1 MKTINNI
8 IIDQAPMSS
17 EVTTKVFTVQG
28 DPGAKFTMTVIN
40 EDGHFYNFSEDTD
53 VAVAFSSTATKLKQ
67 KTINSSGFYTGSIEF
82 PVITDDDHYIVTL
95 YADEASETV
104 LGGELGNS
112 KIYTLPKIHK
122 YVDTTVTF
130 SLSSAGSSGSYN
142 TMPSNV
148 TFTKPSYL
156 VLKNTP
162 ESKSIEFSVSL
173 STSQFVIARQPGADD
188 FEFTTTKDTRT
199 SGSGTSFELKNIQ
212 GLSIDMAVSGTG
224 IASGSVIT
232 DIRKGYLDANKSY
245 DNTNVYTIPKTIA
258 KDINN
263 NDEII
268 DDLGG
273 TITINNS
280 STFVAD
286 RTLTFTGKGSDAAR
300 KFNNTDFTI
309 SNFSVTID
317 PVVTTTDA
325 AVSNSTTIPIASTD
339 GIKAAE
345 GVIMSGIG
353 VVGTPHVDAVSSGV
367 NVTASAAQTI
377 ENGQTITFTGSSRT
391 ATIKADVNV
400 LSHGKDDITLT
411 LALDN
416 ILTVG

>member
-8 IIDQAPMSS
+8 TIDQTPMSS
-17 EVTTKVFTVQG
+17 EVTTRVFTVEG

-53 VAVAFSSTATKLKQ
+53 VAVAFSSAAAKLKQ
-67 KTINSSGFYTGSIEF
+67 KTIDNSGIYTGNIEF
-82 PVITDDDHYIVTL
+82 PVITDDDHYIITL

-104 LGGELGNS
+104 LNEQLSSGR
-112 KIYTLPKIHK
+112 IYTLPRINK

-130 SLSSAGSSGSYN
+130 SLSSAASSGSYN
-142 TMPSNV
+142 TLPSNV
-148 TFTKPSYL
+148 TFTKPSFL
-156 VLKNTP
+156 VTKNTP
-162 ESKSIEFSVSL
+162 ETKTIEWSVSL
-173 STSQFVIARQPGADD
+173 STSQFVIARQPNADD
-188 FEFTTTKDTRT
+188 FQFTTTKDTRT
-199 SGSGTSFELKNIQ
+199 TGSGTSFELKNIQ

-232 DIRKGYLDANKSY
+232 DIRKGYLDPNKSY
-245 DNTNVYTIPKTIA
+245 DTTEVYTIPKTITQDVNG
-258 KDINN
+258 KDIVV
-263 NDEII
+263 

-286 RTLTFTGKGSDAAR
+286 RTLTFTGSGSDASR
-300 KFNNTDFTI
+300 KFNNTSFTI
-309 SNFSVTID
+309 DNFSVTID
-317 PVVTTTDA
+317 PVVTTTDS

-345 GVIMSGIG
+345 GVIMSGVG

-400 LSHGKDDITLT
+400 LSHGKDDMTLT

>member
-1 MKTINNI
+1 
-8 IIDQAPMSS
+8 MSS
-17 EVTTKVFTVQG
+17 EVTTRIFTVQG
-28 DPGAKFTMTVIN
+28 DPGAVFTMTVIN

-53 VAVAFSSTATKLKQ
+53 VAVAFSSAAAKLKQ
-67 KTINSSGFYTGSIEF
+67 KTIDSSGVYTGSIEF
-82 PVITDDDHYIVTL
+82 PVITDDDHYIITL
-95 YADEASETV
+95 YAHEASETV
-104 LGGELGNS
+104 LSAELGKG

-122 YVDTTVTF
+122 YVDTTLTF
-130 SLSSAGSSGSYN
+130 SLSSAASSGSYN
-142 TMPSNV
+142 SMPSNV

-156 VLKNTP
+156 VSKNTP
-162 ESKSIEFSVSL
+162 ESKTIEWSVSL
-173 STSQFVIARQPGADD
+173 STSQFVIARQPSSDD

-212 GLSIDMAVSGTG
+212 GLSIDMVVSGTG

-232 DIRKGYLDANKSY
+232 DIRKGYLNANKSY
-245 DNTNVYTIPKTIA
+245 DNNNVYTIPKAITQ
-258 KDINN
+258 DVNN
-263 NDEII
+263 NDVVV

-273 TITINNS
+273 TVTIDQS

-286 RTLTFTGKGSDAAR
+286 RTLTFTGKSANASR

-309 SNFSVTID
+309 SNFNVTID

-325 AVSNSTTIPIASTD
+325 AVSSSTTIPITSTN

-345 GVIMSGIG
+345 TVTMSGIG
-353 VVGTPHVDAVSSGV
+353 VVGTPHVDAISSGV

-391 ATIKADVNV
+391 ATITADVNV
-400 LSHGKDDITLT
+400 LSHGKDDMTLT

>member
-8 IIDQAPMSS
+8 TIDQLPMPS
-17 EVTTKVFTVQG
+17 EVTTRLFTVQG
-28 DPGAKFTMTVIN
+28 EPGAVFTMTVIN

-53 VAVAFSSTATKLKQ
+53 VAVTFSSAAAKLKQ
-67 KTINSSGFYTGSIEF
+67 KTIDSTGVYTGSIEF
-82 PVITDDDHYIVTL
+82 PAITDDDHYIITL

-104 LGGELGNS
+104 LGEELGNS

-122 YVDTTVTF
+122 YVDTTLTF

-142 TMPSNV
+142 SMPSNV

-162 ESKSIEFSVSL
+162 DSKTIEWSVSL
-173 STSQFVIARQPGADD
+173 STSQFVIARQPSPSD

-232 DIRKGYLDANKSY
+232 EIRKGYLNANKSY
-245 DNTNVYTIPKTIA
+245 GDNNVYTIPKTIT
-258 KDINN
+258 KDVDN
-263 NDEII
+263 NDIVV

-286 RTLTFTGKGSDAAR
+286 RTLTFTGRSTNASR

-309 SNFSVTID
+309 NNFSVTID

-325 AVSNSTTIPIASTD
+325 AVSNSTTIPITSTN

-345 GVIMSGIG
+345 GVTMSGIG
-353 VVGTPHVDAVSSGV
+353 IVGTPHVDAVSDGV
-367 NVTASAAQTI
+367 NVTASTAQTI

-391 ATIKADVNV
+391 ATITADVNV
-400 LSHGKDDITLT
+400 FSHGKDDMTLT

>member
-1 MKTINNI
+1 
-8 IIDQAPMSS
+8 MSS
-17 EVTTKVFTVQG
+17 EVTTRLFTVEG
-28 DPGAKFTMTVIN
+28 DPGAVFTITVIN

-53 VAVAFSSTATKLKQ
+53 VAVAFSSAAAKLKQ
-67 KTINSSGFYTGSIEF
+67 KTIDSTGVFTSSVEF
-82 PVITDDDHYIVTL
+82 PAITDDDHYIITL

-104 LGGELGNS
+104 LSEELSNG

-122 YVDTTVTF
+122 YVDTTLTF
-130 SLSSAGSSGSYN
+130 SLSSAASSSSYN
-142 TMPSNV
+142 TMPSDV

-156 VLKNTP
+156 VSKNTP
-162 ESKSIEFSVSL
+162 ESKAIEFNVSL
-173 STSQFVIARQPGADD
+173 NASQFVIARQPSPDD

-199 SGSGTSFELKNIQ
+199 SGSGTSLELKNIK
-212 GLSIDMAVSGTG
+212 GLSINMVVSGTG

-232 DIRKGYLDANKSY
+232 DIRKGYLNANKSY
-245 DNTNVYTIPKTIA
+245 DNNNVYTIPKTITQ
-258 KDINN
+258 DVNN
-263 NDEII
+263 NDIVV

-273 TITINNS
+273 TVTIDKS

-286 RTLTFTGKGSDAAR
+286 RTLTFTGKSADACK

-309 SNFSVTID
+309 SNFSVVID

-325 AVSNSTTIPIASTD
+325 AVSNSTTIPITSTD

-353 VVGTPHVDAVSSGV
+353 VVGTPHVDAVSSGA

-377 ENGQTITFTGSSRT
+377 ENGQPITFTGSSRT
-391 ATIKADVNV
+391 ATIKADINV

>member
-1 MKTINNI
+1 M
-8 IIDQAPMSS
+8 
-17 EVTTKVFTVQG
+17 
-28 DPGAKFTMTVIN
+28 
-40 EDGHFYNFSEDTD
+40 
-53 VAVAFSSTATKLKQ
+53 
-67 KTINSSGFYTGSIEF
+67 
-82 PVITDDDHYIVTL
+82 

-104 LGGELGNS
+104 LSAELGNG
-112 KIYTLPKIHK
+112 KIHTLSKIHK
-122 YVDTTVTF
+122 YVDTTLTF
-130 SLSSAGSSGSYN
+130 SLSSAASSGSYN
-142 TMPSNV
+142 SMPSNV

-156 VLKNTP
+156 VSKNTP
-162 ESKSIEFSVSL
+162 ESKTIEWSVSL
-173 STSQFVIARQPGADD
+173 STSQFVIARQPSPDD

-212 GLSIDMAVSGTG
+212 GLSIDMVVSGTG

-245 DNTNVYTIPKTIA
+245 DNNNVYTIPKAITQ
-258 KDINN
+258 DVNN
-263 NDEII
+263 NDIVV

-273 TITINNS
+273 TVTIDQS

-286 RTLTFTGKGSDAAR
+286 RTLTFTGKSADASR

-309 SNFSVTID
+309 SNFKVNID

-325 AVSNSTTIPIASTD
+325 AVSNSTTIPITSTD

-345 GVIMSGIG
+345 TVIISGIG
-353 VVGTPHVDAVSSGV
+353 VVGTPHVDAISSGV

-377 ENGQTITFTGSSRT
+377 ENGQTITFTGSRRT
-391 ATIKADVNV
+391 ATRTADVNV
-400 LSHGKDDITLT
+400 LSHGKDDMTLT